1 MSLHKNVC
9 LLAALLAASWG
20 ANAQPARAAAPGA
33 SSASTPAP
41 STAAASLPVNS
52 GGTGA
57 ASDSLRYRSAFE
69 GYRRYADEPVT
80 PWKAANDQV
89 GRIGGW
95 KTYAKE
101 AAGDTPGGAHGEHG
115 ASPAPGAA
123 PPDATRPAASGPT
136 PPRAGTATTDKPFGQ
151 SDSATPPKAAPRP
164 TQAGSQPAAP
174 ASSATPPAKP
184 ADHTKHH

>member
-9 LLAALLAASWG
+9 LLAALLGAAWG
-20 ANAQPARAAAPGA
+20 VNAQPAPAAAPRA
-33 SSASTPAP
+33 SSASP
-41 STAAASLPVNS
+41 STPSNAAQPVNS

-57 ASDSLRYRSAFE
+57 ASESLRYRSAFE

-95 KTYAKE
+95 RTYAKE
-101 AAGDTPGGAHGEHG
+101 ASGDAPGGAHGEHG
-115 ASPAPGAA
+115 APAKPASAAPDAAPGAA
-123 PPDATRPAASGPT
+123 RPAASGPT

-151 SDSATPPKAAPRP
+151 SDTATPAKSAPRP
-164 TQAGSQPAAP
+164 AP
-174 ASSATPPAKP
+174 AGPASAPPPQP
-184 ADHTKHH
+184 ADHSKHH